1 MEEDI
6 SDKMSEEGEEE
17 DYENMDVDEA
27 NERLLPCLPM
37 EVWVGVF
44 SYLSG
49 PSLFRCEGVCR
60 AWRQEVQHLV
70 ASGKLQRR
78 GLRLTRL
85 TKQTWAVTEHK
96 RSIWH
101 SLSLMVDRRIVLVGV
116 GVYYPSGQTTICV
129 DARPLT
135 QPLRPIDV
143 STELESD
150 EEEYGDCITLF
161 TKPGTQKPFQF
172 VLEPNVWWE
181 VVLNISLQAG
191 RGEVW
196 ASRGGGGTHRVS
208 SYGVNF
214 SFRETVRDGWVSEV
228 SEGQFPYLYFWPC

>member
-1 MEEDI
+1 
-6 SDKMSEEGEEE
+6 MSEEGEEE
-17 DYENMDVDEA
+17 DYENMDVDED
-27 NERLLPCLPM
+27 NERLLPSLPM

-44 SYLSG
+44 SHLSG

-85 TKQTWAVTEHK
+85 TKQTGAVTEHK

-143 STELESD
+143 STGREHRNHSSLCLSPMFGGRSSSTYRFRLVVGRCGLP
-150 EEEYGDCITLF
+150 EEVEALTG
-161 TKPGTQKPFQF
+161 
-172 VLEPNVWWE
+172 
-181 VVLNISLQAG
+181 SLLMG
-191 RGEVW
+191 
-196 ASRGGGGTHRVS
+196 
-208 SYGVNF
+208 
-214 SFRETVRDGWVSEV
+214 
-228 SEGQFPYLYFWPC
+228 

>member
-1 MEEDI
+1 MMEEAI
-6 SDKMSEEGEEE
+6 SSGENSEEEEE
-17 DYENMDVDEA
+17 IEEMEVDEDD
-27 NERLLPCLPM
+27 ERRLPSLPM
-37 EVWVGVF
+37 EIWVEVF

-60 AWRQEVQHLV
+60 AWRQEVHNLV
-70 ASGKLQRR
+70 ATGKLQRR
-78 GLRLTRL
+78 GLRLGRL
-85 TKQTWAVTEHK
+85 SKQSGAVTEHRRGK
-96 RSIWH
+96 WH

-143 STELESD
+143 STELES
-150 EEEYGDCITLF
+150 EEEEDGTCITLF
-161 TKPGTQKPFQF
+161 TKRGTQKPFQF

-196 ASRGGGGTHRVS
+196 ACRGVGGVHHVS

-214 SFRETVRDGWVSEV
+214 SFRETVREGWVSEV
-228 SEGQFPYLYFWPC
+228 AEGQFPYLYFWPC